1 MLVNNF
7 LESSA
12 ARLPGKTA
20 LVVREGRFTYGE
32 INNFADCLAKS
43 LCSEGFKKGDR
54 AVVFL
59 DNSLEAV
66 ISIFGILK
74 AGGVFLT
81 INPATKAEKLAYIV
95 NNCRATALVGSAR
108 RLDVISDALR
118 NSPSV
123 RLMYMAGDKN
133 AAYAGKTISLEE
145 IMNSRAGGP
154 IKPPSI
160 DCDLATIIYTSG
172 STGAPK
178 GVMLTH
184 NNMAS
189 AADSIT
195 EYLENRED
203 DIIINTLP
211 MSFDYGLYQ
220 VLMGFKTGGTVI
232 LEKAF
237 LYPYKV
243 IETILKEK
251 VTGFPIVPTMSAI
264 LLQMEDIKRHSF
276 EHLRYITNTA
286 QALPVRHI
294 KGLREFFPK
303 ARLYSMYGLTEC
315 KRVSYLPPEE
325 LDRRPGSVGKG
336 MPNTEAYIVDEDG
349 KRVGPGVMGELVV
362 RGSNIMKGY
371 WEMPEETAKRIRP
384 GAFAGDRVLYTG
396 DLFRMDEEGFLYFV
410 SRKDDI
416 IKSRGEKVSPKE
428 IENVLYSIEGVVEA
442 AVVGVPDE
450 LFGQAIKAF
459 IVRENG
465 SAITEKDIQRHCA
478 AHLEDFLVPKFV
490 EFASE
495 LPKTDTGKIK
505 KSALISA

>member
-12 ARLPGKTA
+12 IRLPGKVA
-20 LVVREGRFTYGE
+20 LVVKGERFTYGE
-32 INNFADCLAKS
+32 INGFADCVAKS
-43 LCSEGFKKGDR
+43 LCDEGFKKGDR
-54 AVVFL
+54 AIVFL

-66 ISIFGILK
+66 VSVFGILK

-81 INPATKAEKLAYIV
+81 VNPTIKAEKLAYIV
-95 NNCRATALVGSAR
+95 NNCRATALVGSQQ
-108 RLDVISDALR
+108 RLNVISDALAG
-118 NSPSV
+118 SSV
-123 RLMYMAGDKN
+123 RLLYVAGEKG
-133 AAYAGKTISLEE
+133 AAFAGKTMSLKEV
-145 IMNSRAGGP
+145 MDSKAGSPARRGP
-154 IKPPSI
+154 I

-172 STGAPK
+172 STGDPK

-184 NNMAS
+184 GNMTS

-195 EYLENRED
+195 GYLENRED

-220 VLMGFKTGGTVI
+220 VLMGFKIGGTVI

-237 LYPYKV
+237 LYPYRV
-243 IETILKEK
+243 IEIMLKEK
-251 VTGFPIVPTMSAI
+251 VTGLPIVPTMSSI

-276 EHLRYITNTA
+276 ESLRYITNTA
-286 QALPVRHI
+286 QALPLQHI

-315 KRVSYLPPEE
+315 KRVSYLAPEE

-336 MPNTEAYIVDEDG
+336 MPNTEVYIVDEQG
-349 KRVGPGVMGELVV
+349 KRVGPGIVGELVV
-362 RGSNIMKGY
+362 RGSNVMKGY
-371 WEMPEETAKRIRP
+371 WEMPEETAKRLKP
-384 GAFAGDRVLYTG
+384 GAFAGDSVLCTG
-396 DLFRMDEEGFLYFV
+396 DLFKMDDEGFLYFV

-459 IVRENG
+459 VVMRKGLLNV
-465 SAITEKDIQRHCA
+465 TEKDIQRHCA

-490 EFASE
+490 EFANE

-505 KSALISA
+505 KSALIPA